1 MAQFKTRARTLDLLG
16 RQQIAGIP
24 TAINELI
31 KNAYDAYAD
40 HFDID
45 YFRKDRLIVLRDD
58 GIGMTKDEF
67 ESRWLTLGT
76 ESKFKNTHS
85 SLPPIDPDKERR
97 PITGEKGIGRLAIA
111 SIGKQVLILT
121 KSKFSSNRPQPFVTA
136 FINWSFFELP
146 GINLEDIVI
155 PIQELDHVPTES
167 DISFLKQQVLD
178 NIEKLYKNELVDL
191 DARDR
196 FKNDVTS
203 FMVNPSDLLNSLQG
217 ITNFKNKTGGTHFYI
232 SPVNDVLNSDID
244 GESGSDEA
252 TKMEKMLL
260 GFHNTMTPN
269 HPKPQ
274 IDIAFREYREDKES
288 FESIIDKEHFFTPEE
303 FALADHQISGSFD
316 KYGQF
321 KGNISI
327 YGEKIYNDYVVNW
340 KDNHYRETLCG
351 PFSINFAYIQG
362 ELKSTKLSIED
373 YSRIKAKGDK
383 FGGLYIY
390 RNNIRV
396 LPYGDSDY
404 DFLDVEKNRSK
415 RFNTGFFSYRRMFGA
430 ISISEN
436 DKKSMLV
443 EKAGREGFIENKA
456 YKELQSILKNFL
468 WQLAADFFN
477 DQSSSPYSEFYKEK
491 KAEINSHYEAL
502 ARREKLNS
510 GKKKKFLRELSQF
523 FESLTNHTIDNEI
536 QKIID
541 DFSQQLLNIG
551 YEQDEDVASEK
562 ILRAEFDVRKKL
574 SDYKKQIAVSA
585 PRGFT
590 ISKGSRQDFEAYC
603 VEYDNLQKTIFKEAE
618 EKIDNL
624 IEAYTKA
631 RNFEIS
637 KRKRLEQAV
646 ELISSEAKSINQK
659 KRSETNDIV
668 SSVSKK
674 VKELT
679 SELVMDLD
687 KQIQNVHEQFIAL
700 KTKDSDTFDLVQER
714 QRMEN
719 EIETI
724 SQRNTSLMDRIIRQ
738 FESFYVEKDEE
749 GNIITNDQI
758 AESVSEE
765 LDSLKEQLQADIEL
779 SQLGLAVGIIH
790 HEFNSTIT
798 SIRHSLKDLR
808 AWSDVDENLEG
819 IYKNIKVNFE
829 HLDRYLA
836 LMMPLNR
843 RLYRE
848 REDIPNSDIKSFLND
863 LFRNRLERHGIDFK
877 QTNGFSHG
885 HIYGFRSTFY
895 PVFVNIIDNA
905 IYWLSQSEQPKKVI
919 RLHADDSGI
928 YISNNGP
935 TIPIQDKERIFELRF
950 SRKPNG
956 RGLGLNISREILNG
970 EGYDLLLVNPMPEA
984 NVTFKIQKHE

>member
-1 MAQFKTRARTLDLLG
+1 MAQFKTRARALDLLG

-45 YFRKDRLIVLRDD
+45 YFRGDRLIILRDD
-58 GIGMTKDEF
+58 GIGMTREEF

-76 ESKFKNTHS
+76 ESKLKNTHTN
-85 SLPPIDPDKERR
+85 LPPVDVTKERR

-121 KSKFSSNRPQPFVTA
+121 KSKFVSKEIIVAA

-146 GINLEDIVI
+146 GVNLEDIVI
-155 PIQELDHVPTES
+155 PVDEFDHVPSKS
-167 DISFLKQQVLD
+167 DIDSLKQQMFSNVEQLYCKKLIDGDVYDVLKKD
-178 NIEKLYKNELVDL
+178 VD
-191 DARDR
+191 
-196 FKNDVTS
+196 S
-203 FMVNPSDLLNSLQG
+203 FVVDPSDLIQKLQG
-217 ITNFKNKTGGTHFYI
+217 VTNFKDCAGTHFYI
-232 SPVNDVLNSDID
+232 SPVDDVLNSDID

-260 GFHNTMTPN
+260 GFHNTMIPN

-274 IDIAFREYREDKES
+274 IDIAFREYREDKVS
-288 FESIIDKEHFFTPEE
+288 FESIIDKEHFFTPEDFE
-303 FALADHQISGSFD
+303 LSDHQISGCFD

-321 KGNISI
+321 KGDVRI
-327 YGEKIYNDYVVNW
+327 YGEKVYKDFVVNW
-340 KDNHYRETLCG
+340 RDNHYRETLCG
-351 PFSINFAYIQG
+351 PFTINFAYVQG
-362 ELKSTKLSIED
+362 EQKSTKLSMED
-373 YSRIKAKGDK
+373 YSRIKAKGEK

-415 RFNTGFFSYRRMFGA
+415 RASTAFFSYRRMFGA

-436 DKKSMLV
+436 DKKSLLV

-468 WQLAADFFN
+468 WQLANEFFR
-477 DQSSSPYSEFYKEK
+477 DGSTSPYSEFYKEK
-491 KAEINSHYEAL
+491 KEELNYHYKAL
-502 ARREKLNS
+502 EKREKLNS
-510 GKKKKFLRELSQF
+510 GKKKKFLNELSRF
-523 FESLTNHTIDNEI
+523 FERLSSHIVEKDI
-536 QKIID
+536 QNMID
-541 DFSQQLLNIG
+541 DFSQQLLNVG

-562 ILRAEFDVRKKL
+562 IVRAEYDVRKKM
-574 SDYKKQIAVSA
+574 SDYKKNISVSP

-590 ISKGSRQDFEAYC
+590 ISKGSRQDYEAYC
-603 VEYDNLQKTIFKEAE
+603 LEYENLQLTTFKDAE
-618 EKIDNL
+618 EKIDCL
-624 IEAYTKA
+624 IDAYTKA

-646 ELISSEAKSINQK
+646 ELISSEAKSVNQK

-668 SSVSKK
+668 ATVSKR

-687 KQIQNVHEQFIAL
+687 KQIQNVREQFISL
-700 KTKDSDTFDLVQER
+700 KTKDSDMFDLVQER
-714 QRMEN
+714 KRMED
-719 EIETI
+719 EIESI
-724 SQRNTSLMDRIIRQ
+724 SQRNTLLMDRIIRQ
-738 FESFYVEKDEE
+738 FESFYIEKDEY
-749 GNIITNDQI
+749 GNIITSDQI

-765 LDSLKEQLQADIEL
+765 LDSLKEQVQADVEL

-790 HEFNSTIT
+790 HEFNSTVT
-798 SIRHSLKDLR
+798 SIRHSLKDLK
-808 AWSDVDENLEG
+808 AWSDADENLEG

-848 REDIPNSDIKSFLND
+848 RENIPNSDIKSFLND
-863 LFRNRLERHGIDFK
+863 LFKNRLDRHQIEFR

-885 HIYGFRSTFY
+885 HLYGFRSTFY

-919 RLHADDSGI
+919 RLHADGSGI

-935 TIPIQDKERIFELRF
+935 SIPIQDNERIFELRF

-956 RGLGLNISREILNG
+956 RGLGLNISKEILNG

-984 NVTFKIQKHE
+984 NVTFKIQKKKNE